1 MKTKNKKKKKGKKIW
16 IFLILV
22 AVIIVGA
29 VMLRGR
35 GKGAKTIPAVQT
47 VKAHKGDLQ
56 EEISSVGTVAG
67 EEVTSIYAPASGT
80 LKDVKARV
88 GDEVKAGEA
97 FITYDQDKLEDALYQ
112 AKLQNEKTQIAYNNT
127 LESNS
132 KGNGKVKEADVNL
145 SVLEK
150 QIADHEDY
158 LKNLQKE
165 LSDYLTK
172 ESNNTVLENYNLKK
186 KQAQLKEKLETLTPG
201 TEEYAEAAKSMESV
215 LNQMEQLT
223 LKQSLTT
230 KSDYQAELEKKIA
243 QEQEA
248 VAGFQEYKAKMEVQ
262 KSTGEASVLDDYGKR
277 QLEIDKE
284 LTDISY
290 RQLLDEAESAKKG
303 ISSEFQGVVTNL
315 GVTPGGPVSA
325 GMLVATVERT
335 DRLKVKASATKYAM
349 ERLRIGQKVEAVIG
363 ERTFEGTVS
372 HIDKIAT
379 VTNLNAASVAF
390 EVELQGTDENV
401 YLGMEAKMTI
411 YTQKAEN
418 VLILP
423 TEAVNANKDGDFVYA
438 VQGGVIRI
446 KPVKVGIVSKGMV
459 QVLEGITESDDVVV
473 KYGGILED
481 GMQVNAAE
489 AGEG

>member
-16 IFLILV
+16 VFLILA

-29 VMLRGR
+29 VILRGR
-35 GKGAKTIPAVQT
+35 GKGAQTVPAVQT
-47 VKAHKGDLQ
+47 VKARRGDLQ
-56 EEISSVGTVAG
+56 EEISSAGTVAG
-67 EEVTSIYAPASGT
+67 EEVVSIFAPASGT
-80 LKDVKARV
+80 LKDITARV

-97 FITYDQDKLEDALYQ
+97 FITYDLEKLEESLYQ
-112 AKLQNEKTQIAYNNT
+112 ANLQNEKTQIVYNNT

-172 ESNNTVLENYNLKK
+172 ESNNAVLENYNLKK
-186 KQAQLKEKLETLTPG
+186 KQAELKEKLETLTPG
-201 TEEYAEAAKSMESV
+201 SEEYAEAAKSMESV
-215 LNQMEQLT
+215 LSQMEQLT

-248 VAGFQEYKAKMEVQ
+248 VAGFREYKAKMEAQ
-262 KSTGEASVLDDYGKR
+262 KSAGEASVLDDYGKR

-290 RQLLDEAESAKKG
+290 RQLLDEAECAKKG

-315 GVTPGGPVSA
+315 GVTPQGPVSA
-325 GMLVATVERT
+325 GMLNDFKTGSESSL
-335 DRLKVKASATKYAM
+335 DIKKLKTTSFV
-349 ERLRIGQKVEAVIG
+349 
-363 ERTFEGTVS
+363 
-372 HIDKIAT
+372 
-379 VTNLNAASVAF
+379 NLGLSIINRNLLF
-390 EVELQGTDENV
+390 
-401 YLGMEAKMTI
+401 
-411 YTQKAEN
+411 
-418 VLILP
+418 
-423 TEAVNANKDGDFVYA
+423 
-438 VQGGVIRI
+438 
-446 KPVKVGIVSKGMV
+446 
-459 QVLEGITESDDVVV
+459 
-473 KYGGILED
+473 
-481 GMQVNAAE
+481 
-489 AGEG
+489 